1 VCLADYTLYRLDS
14 NDFWRPKQEIY
25 FLFMLL
31 HQKFIMLCLQMK
43 YVVGAKT
50 LEKHTRLMFCY
61 FCQNIDGSYCL
72 FQCNVFLIIR
82 PMFCAKTL
90 TKQVVWL
97 QNVLPQIMWCLFR
110 LVSLGL
116 VPKHAKKTA
125 YMFHARTLG
134 LFSFNVSCKTIVNTW
149 TMILL
154 CLVQNHWPNFVSER
168 PMFFQM
174 FWHQTSVNASS
185 GGCLVRHGIEISDL
199 WRLLSK
205 SANPVYC
212 VLPYFRA

>member
-1 VCLADYTLYRLDS
+1 
-14 NDFWRPKQEIY
+14 
-25 FLFMLL
+25 
-31 HQKFIMLCLQMK
+31 
-43 YVVGAKT
+43 
-50 LEKHTRLMFCY
+50 
-61 FCQNIDGSYCL
+61 
-72 FQCNVFLIIR
+72 
-82 PMFCAKTL
+82 MFCAKTL

-97 QNVLPQIMWCLFR
+97 QNVLPQIMLCLFR

-185 GGCLVRHGIEISDL
+185 ALYDGWMKTFVNKCATTATDPILFV
-199 WRLLSK
+199 LLPLFRSK
-205 SANPVYC
+205 RTVIP
-212 VLPYFRA
+212 LPESWKQFVCMQDTN